1 MCVIWRIVRVGRAI
15 PPFSIAHVCREHV
28 CQVGFVGSYR
38 YQPKAQ
44 KFRTELRP
52 ALFALL
58 RSKTGGREGQTGGFA
73 NLPVGS
79 DPPSHLESINDHI
92 CEHVLPKAFVVW
104 RAFDRSINV
113 QSAIFP
119 PEELEALL
127 FCCILFDFTSC
138 AKWIWMLGVVQT
150 ASISS
155 QSTLL
160 LSVNEHTLGM
170 VLISSVVEKAQST
183 HLVERA

>member
-1 MCVIWRIVRVGRAI
+1 MCVIWRIAGVGRAI
-15 PPFSIAHVCREHV
+15 PSLSDAHVWSEHV

-79 DPPSHLESINDHI
+79 DPPRIRSMMAYASMFCQMLLWFCALSIVPSISKVQFFHRRIGGSFCSAARCSISHHVLEMDLDARDCANCLDIISINAVI
-92 CEHVLPKAFVVW
+92 VG
-104 RAFDRSINV
+104 
-113 QSAIFP
+113 Q
-119 PEELEALL
+119 
-127 FCCILFDFTSC
+127 
-138 AKWIWMLGVVQT
+138 
-150 ASISS
+150 
-155 QSTLL
+155 
-160 LSVNEHTLGM
+160 
-170 VLISSVVEKAQST
+170 
-183 HLVERA
+183 